1 MNLTFSTATLV
12 ALMLASTRVLAWLV
26 IAPPFATAGL
36 PRSVKPMIAVA
47 LALAVTP
54 LAARHV
60 PATDI
65 GPLVG
70 AIAINVVVGAAL
82 GFGTRLI
89 FTAVEAA
96 GSLIDL
102 FGGFSLAFALDPM
115 SETNTSVF
123 GRFYGLMTTVLIFA
137 SQAHLLI
144 IAGFMRS
151 FDTIPLDG
159 AISFARLDESFVPAM
174 SNMFVAALQIAGP
187 LIVVLFIAD
196 IGMGLLN
203 RIAPQMNVFALSFP
217 LKILL
222 TLGLVGFGFVLLPD
236 TITRLA
242 EQSVRLVAGVTG

>member
-12 ALMLASTRVLAWLV
+12 ALLLASTRVLAWLV
-26 IAPPFATAGL
+26 IAPPFATMGM
-36 PRSVKPMIAVA
+36 PRSIRPMVAIA
-47 LALAVTP
+47 LSLAVTP

-60 PATDI
+60 PAVEI

-70 AIAINVVVGAAL
+70 AGAVNLMVGAAL

-96 GSLIDL
+96 GSMIDL

-123 GRFYGLMTTVLIFA
+123 GRFYGLLTTVLIFA

-151 FDTIPLDG
+151 FDAIPLNG
-159 AISFARLDESFVPAM
+159 GISFARLDKELVPAV
-174 SNMFVAALQIAGP
+174 SSMFVAALQIAGP
-187 LIVVLFIAD
+187 LIVVLFVAD
-196 IGMGLLN
+196 IAMGLLN

-217 LKILL
+217 LKIVL
-222 TLGLVGFGFVLLPD
+222 TLGLVGLGFVLLPD
-236 TITRLA
+236 TISRLA
-242 EQSVRLVAGVTG
+242 EQGVRFVGGVTG

>member
-12 ALMLASTRVLAWLV
+12 ALLLASTRVLAWLV
-26 IAPPFATAGL
+26 IAPPFATMGM
-36 PRSVKPMIAVA
+36 PRSIRPMVAVA
-47 LALAVTP
+47 LSLAVTP
-54 LAARHV
+54 LAAHHV
-60 PATDI
+60 PPAEI

-70 AIAINVVVGAAL
+70 AGAVNVAVGAAL

-115 SETNTSVF
+115 SETNTSLF
-123 GRFYGLMTTVLIFA
+123 GRFYGLLTTVLIFV

-151 FDTIPLDG
+151 FDAIPLNG
-159 AISFARLDESFVPAM
+159 GVSFAKLDKALVPGM
-174 SNMFVAALQIAGP
+174 TNMFVAALQIAGP
-187 LIVVLFIAD
+187 LIVVLFVAD
-196 IGMGLLN
+196 VAMGLLN

-222 TLGLVGFGFVLLPD
+222 TLSLVGLGFALLPD
-236 TITRLA
+236 TVARLA
-242 EQSVRLVAGVTG
+242 EQGVRFVGGVTG